1 MSFGL
6 NPKYTSNIELENVS
20 GQNFLI
26 VALEAAK
33 KLNWNIA
40 HINETGF
47 TAYGKLSA
55 RSSGEE
61 IIVTIENDNAHIES
75 RCIGSQMFDWNV
87 NKKNVERFITSFNE
101 ILPAVTDEEVT
112 LKWEALQPAFEANKE
127 KIFQNTEATK
137 GGFFNLFIPVKGYFV
152 TPILIDINILIFILM
167 VISGANILLPGN
179 QVLISWGANFRP
191 LTLSGQWWRVITNC
205 FLHIGILHLLLNM
218 YALLYIGLLL
228 EPRLGSLRF
237 FTAYLLAGIAG
248 SVNSL
253 YWHELTISAGASGA
267 IFGLYG
273 VFLAMLTTN
282 LIEKTAR
289 KALLA
294 SISVFVFY
302 NLANGMKGGVDNAAH
317 IGGLICGLLIG
328 YAYYPGLKKTVSCVF
343 KYTTLI
349 ALAAFVLT
357 TSFIVCFNIPNDIGR
372 YDAGMKIF
380 ADNEKKALMLYNNA
394 NANTPADTV
403 KAMVASGIHYWN
415 ENIKIIKDLDKFQL
429 PDALHERNKIILD
442 YCNLRLRSYELTG
455 KAISENTRNYDSI
468 LRTYEDS
475 LMIDINKLK
484 Q

>member
-1 MSFGL
+1 
-6 NPKYTSNIELENVS
+6 
-20 GQNFLI
+20 
-26 VALEAAK
+26 
-33 KLNWNIA
+33 
-40 HINETGF
+40 
-47 TAYGKLSA
+47 
-55 RSSGEE
+55 
-61 IIVTIENDNAHIES
+61 
-75 RCIGSQMFDWNV
+75 
-87 NKKNVERFITSFNE
+87 
-101 ILPAVTDEEVT
+101 
-112 LKWEALQPAFEANKE
+112 
-127 KIFQNTEATK
+127 
-137 GGFFNLFIPVKGYFV
+137 
-152 TPILIDINILIFILM
+152 M

-328 YAYYPGLKKTVSCVF
+328 YAYYPGLKKTVSRVF
-343 KYTTLI
+343 QYTTLI

-357 TSFIVCFNIPNDIGR
+357 TSFVVCFNIPNDIGR

-468 LRTYEDS
+468 LRSYEDS

>member
-6 NPKYTSNIELENVS
+6 NPKYTGNMELENVS
-20 GQNFLI
+20 VQNFLV

-33 KLNWNIA
+33 KFNWNIA
-40 HINETGF
+40 HINEAGF

-112 LKWEALQPAFEANKE
+112 QKWEELQPAFEASKE
-127 KIFQNTEATK
+127 KVFQNTEAAK
-137 GGFFNLFIPVKGYFV
+137 EGFFNLFIPVKGYFV
-152 TPILIDINILIFILM
+152 TPLLIDINILIFILM
-167 VISGANILLPGN
+167 VIFGANILLPDN

-228 EPRLGSLRF
+228 EPRLGSPRF
-237 FTAYLLAGIAG
+237 FTAYFLTGVAG

-294 SISVFVFY
+294 SISVFVLY

-328 YAYYPGLKKTVSCVF
+328 YAYYPGLKKTVTNVF
-343 KYTTLI
+343 QYTTLI

-357 TSFIVCFNIPNDIGR
+357 TSFVVCFNIPNDIGR
-372 YDAGMKIF
+372 YDAGMKVF
-380 ADNEKKALMLYNNA
+380 AENEKKALMLYSNA
-394 NANTPADTV
+394 NADTPADTV
-403 KAMVASGIHYWN
+403 KAMVTRGIHYWN
-415 ENIKIIKDLDKFQL
+415 ENIKIINDLDKFQL
-429 PDALHERNKIILD
+429 PDALHERNKIILH

-455 KAISENTRNYDSI
+455 KAISENTSNYDSL

-475 LMIDINKLK
+475 MMTDFNRLK